1 MFLSIVPQRRNGTVD
16 LTVSTFQDNAT
27 LVALINRINARGSKV
42 NIFPRKPDIFKR
54 IGYSSTKFRLRPLLI
69 RLNVGSIDQNFE
81 RVSLSTSF
89 CVLSLLLLVVS
100 TRARARALTRP
111 PFSLRICF
119 PPLLLLTLT
128 VYFPFTLFAPL
139 IFHSAWRLSWNL
151 VNTGKLKASSKGL
164 SYLNV
169 ASFSRKKFYERPYTS
184 LLTLRVPLLRHG
196 YYTSVNLPFLPSPFF
211 SFFLPTF
218 SSFLKR
224 TTFFLSVYFSAFNND
239 DTFSMFSFRCTF
251 YFRKTLPKSR

>member
-1 MFLSIVPQRRNGTVD
+1 MFLSIVSQRRNGTVD
-16 LTVSTFQDNAT
+16 QTVSTFQNNAT

-100 TRARARALTRP
+100 TRARALARP

-139 IFHSAWRLSWNL
+139 IFHSA
-151 VNTGKLKASSKGL
+151 
-164 SYLNV
+164 
-169 ASFSRKKFYERPYTS
+169 
-184 LLTLRVPLLRHG
+184 
-196 YYTSVNLPFLPSPFF
+196 
-211 SFFLPTF
+211 
-218 SSFLKR
+218 
-224 TTFFLSVYFSAFNND
+224 
-239 DTFSMFSFRCTF
+239 
-251 YFRKTLPKSR
+251 